1 MGTIQQEENVV
12 FAALATSLIAEDFHQ
27 LGPEFRPKLIEILRS
42 IDGATETASEY
53 KQIRMLERQLHRT
66 VATHRETGYRASM
79 AVADGAILLVDFID
93 QILGDVVLKLVAGNG
108 RRVCIPG
115 VVRVRHD
122 DQEMQI
128 SRVIFELGSRAPIQV
143 ITIKSVQQI
152 NDGKSS
158 ALRITQGK
166 EHAIAHVALERAAV
180 KNRILDPWIVIGCS
194 A

>member
-93 QILGDVVLKLVAGNG
+93 QILGDVVLKLVA
-108 RRVCIPG
+108 RSEEHTSELQSRLHLVC
-115 VVRVRHD
+115 R
-122 DQEMQI
+122 
-128 SRVIFELGSRAPIQV
+128 L
-143 ITIKSVQQI
+143 
-152 NDGKSS
+152 
-158 ALRITQGK
+158 L
-166 EHAIAHVALERAAV
+166 LE
-180 KNRILDPWIVIGCS
+180 KKKK
-194 A
+194 